1 MHEEQFSLE
10 IFAEKDYKGFV
21 KDFMRLELEPLNQVQ
36 LDYLYNLYMDEDDMS
51 LINPAF
57 QKIAMEMDWTTIYF
71 QRHLEHLLNYSF
83 QERDAIVDLL
93 QKFFKTSDFESTIDN
108 SQYSEIANHVQE
120 IISPELQFFQ
130 LLHPVYQELLSKGE
144 LADRPATFADL
155 VDAAIKSE
163 LLEDKERFLRS
174 YLNKQ
179 ELEKQAKGEAERS
192 DLSPGLDF

>member
-10 IFAEKDYKGFV
+10 IFADKDYESFV
-21 KDFMRLELEPLNQVQ
+21 KDFMRLELEPLNQIQ
-36 LDYLYNLYMDEDDMS
+36 IDYLYNLYMDEDDMP

-57 QKIAMEMDWTTIYF
+57 QKIAMEMDWTPIYF
-71 QRHLEHLLNYSF
+71 QRHLEHLLNYSL
-83 QERDAIVDLL
+83 QERDAIVDNL
-93 QKFFKTSDFESTIDN
+93 QKYFKTPNTNLSIDN
-108 SQYSEIANHVQE
+108 RLSSEVVNIV
-120 IISPELQFFQ
+120 SSELQFFQ

-192 DLSPGLDF
+192 DFSPGLDF

>member
-10 IFAEKDYKGFV
+10 IFADKDYESFV
-21 KDFMRLELEPLNQVQ
+21 KDFMRLELEPLNQIQ
-36 LDYLYNLYMDEDDMS
+36 IDYLYNLYMDEDDMP

-57 QKIAMEMDWTTIYF
+57 QKIAMEMDWKPIYF
-71 QRHLEHLLNYSF
+71 QRHLEHLLNYSL
-83 QERDAIVDLL
+83 QERDAIVDNL
-93 QKFFKTSDFESTIDN
+93 QKYFKTPNTDLSIDN
-108 SQYSEIANHVQE
+108 RLSSEVVNIV
-120 IISPELQFFQ
+120 SPELQFFQ